1 MGIFKSLVSSQTIG
15 FSTARSLADK
25 LYAVLSIFTKHLL
38 YMGGSLKLLFRSEI
52 GSPAENFNAFV
63 DFLVFFPF
71 FLSWYLMEAA
81 VFSSPLGSSSL
92 NSESSVDQAVSI
104 LWHTVHNQEPF
115 DNLASFF

>member
-25 LYAVLSIFTKHLL
+25 LYAVLSIFTKHL
-38 YMGGSLKLLFRSEI
+38 YMGGTLKLLFRSES